1 MNSQALSLT
10 QDRPHHHVIARE
22 KVSHWIFRGKMSS
35 EKRCFRYVVRTE
47 RNDDRATVIFFSYL
61 ISEFDIF
68 NIIHY
73 GEPQGHIVLFE
84 STSLIRVKTGK

>member
-35 EKRCFRYVVRTE
+35 EKRCFRYSAAYE
-47 RNDDRATVIFFSYL
+47 APQLFFFLYL

-84 STSLIRVKTGK
+84 STIVL